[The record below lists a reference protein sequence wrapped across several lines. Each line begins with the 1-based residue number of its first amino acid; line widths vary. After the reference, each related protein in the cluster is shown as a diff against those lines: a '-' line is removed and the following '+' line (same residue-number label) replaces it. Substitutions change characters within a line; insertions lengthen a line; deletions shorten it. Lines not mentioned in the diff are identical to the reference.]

1 MNKLFVFDMDG
12 TLLPGTTASLEIAKS
27 TDTVEELQLLERRF
41 AARELDTKMFAAE
54 IHKLW
59 GVLDNKVIR
68 SAFEGATKMQRIDTV
83 ISVLAEQG
91 HKSCVITM
99 SPHFF
104 AELFLEQGFDYVFA
118 SQFPRVKGEVLDLE
132 GILTPEDKVHL
143 TTKVCNELG
152 IDIVDVVAF
161 GDSMSDYPLFQTLVH
176 TVSVNGTP
184 ELDRLAKYKYR
195 GNDLYEIF
203 ELHNLQE

>member
-12 TLLPGTTASLEIAKS
+12 TLLPRTTASLEIAK
-27 TDTVEELQLLERRF
+27 TTGTVKELQHLEKRF
-41 AARELDTKMFAAE
+41 AAQELDTKMFAAE

-59 GVLDNKVIR
+59 GVLDHNVIR

-83 ISVLAEQG
+83 ISVLAERG

-99 SPHFF
+99 SPNFF
-104 AELFLEQGFDYVFA
+104 AELFLERGFDYVFA
-118 SQFPRVKGEVLDLE
+118 SQFPKAKDEVLDPE
-132 GILTPEDKVHL
+132 RILTPEDKVHL

-161 GDSMSDYPLFQTLVH
+161 GDSMSDYPLFRTLVH

-184 ELDRLAKYKYR
+184 ELERLAKYKYR

-203 ELHNLQE
+203 ELHNL